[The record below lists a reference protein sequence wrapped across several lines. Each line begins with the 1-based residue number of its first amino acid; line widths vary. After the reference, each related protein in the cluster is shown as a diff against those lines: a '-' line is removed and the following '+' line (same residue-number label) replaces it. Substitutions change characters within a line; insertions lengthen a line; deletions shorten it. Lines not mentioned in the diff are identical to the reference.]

1 MAQCTAIHLAG
12 VTQLARV
19 TAFQAVGRGF
29 ESRLPLGGAHVAQ
42 SVERILGKDEVT
54 GSIPVVGSGSLKL
67 SLDEKF
73 ASQKVGGINYGKG
86 KV

>member
-1 MAQCTAIHLAG
+1 
-12 VTQLARV
+12 
-19 TAFQAVGRGF
+19 
-29 ESRLPLGGAHVAQ
+29 
-42 SVERILGKDEVT
+42 
-54 GSIPVVGSGSLKL
+54 VGSGSLKL